1 MRAPPER
8 PDPREVSFRLLA
20 AVVGVAALVLPLAQ
34 RASAG
39 GGNYSVSGGTAAE
52 QATVRDA
59 LDASSFDWSVLP
71 HTIQVTIQPGAG
83 DSATSGSVALDPQ
96 VLDMGTFSWAI
107 VQHEFAHQI
116 DFYLLNDA
124 ERAQLAQA
132 IGGTQWFPS
141 GAMLPHSAYSCERF
155 ASLVAWAYWPSVE
168 NSLRPSSPAAEA
180 GGMAPPAFRA
190 LLSGMLNDSTS
201 APPPPVKDFTPEL
214 PLMQSS
220 AA

>member
-1 MRAPPER
+1 VRA
-8 PDPREVSFRLLA
+8 
-20 AVVGVAALVLPLAQ
+20 
-34 RASAG
+34 
-39 GGNYSVSGGTAAE
+39 
-52 QATVRDA
+52 A

-71 HTIQVTIQPGAG
+71 QIQVTIQPGAG

-141 GAMLPHSAYSCERF
+141 GATLPHSAYSCERF

-180 GGMAPPAFRA
+180 GGMAAAAFRA
-190 LLSGMLNDSTS
+190 LLSGMLNNSTT
-201 APPPPVKDFTPEL
+201 APQPPPGRDFTPEL